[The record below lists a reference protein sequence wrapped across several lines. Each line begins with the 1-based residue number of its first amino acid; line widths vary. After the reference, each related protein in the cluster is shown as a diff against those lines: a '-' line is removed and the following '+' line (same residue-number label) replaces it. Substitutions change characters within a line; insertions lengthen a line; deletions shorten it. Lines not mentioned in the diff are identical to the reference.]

1 MNQSGQE
8 IISTYTGLEIAVIGM
23 SGRFPG
29 AKNIEEFWNNLKNG
43 VECISFFSTA
53 ELKESGVT
61 QEELENPNY
70 VKAHGIL
77 EEVND
82 FDAFFFGYTPDEA
95 RVMDPQA
102 RVFHECIWE
111 ALESAGYAPGS
122 YGGLIGL
129 YAGAAPHFRWEAL
142 IYLSGK
148 NREIGPFTALN
159 LMNKDFMTTRIS
171 YNLNLRGP
179 SFSVQTACSTSLV
192 AIHLAC
198 QGLLSGE
205 CHIALAGGVSVTH
218 LYKSGYHYREGMID
232 SPEGHCKA
240 FDASA
245 NGIVAGDGAGV
256 VLLKPLEEAAAD
268 GDFILSVIKGS
279 ALNNDGGG
287 KVGYSAPSV
296 QGQVEVIEAALRA
309 ADVEPESITY
319 IETHGTGTA
328 LGDPIEVK
336 ALTRAFNTGKKQF
349 CPLGSV
355 KTNIGHLNSA
365 AGVAGFIKTTLA
377 LMFHCIPPSLN
388 YQTPNPKIDFENSPF
403 FVNRELTPW
412 TPGKYPLRAGVSS
425 FGIGGTNAH
434 VILEEAPG
442 TSGSVGMLSEGT
454 RGLAPLSNRQY
465 QLILLSAKTE
475 TALEKMTQ
483 NLAAYFRDNP
493 GIPLADAAY
502 TLQVGRDLFKHRKML
517 VCSTVEEAV
526 RELSFAASPR
536 VNTFLAKQDCHSV
549 VFMFSGQGS
558 QYVNMGWDL
567 YQKEPVFRQEID
579 RCFEIL
585 TDLLDYNLKE
595 ILYPGISAG
604 KQSSSPADNSR
615 SSNGSNRS
623 DKSYK
628 SHESHI
634 TQTEIAQPLLFSF
647 EYALARLLIQWGIEP
662 YSMMGHSIGEYVAA
676 CLAGVFSL
684 EDALKLVT
692 RRGKL
697 MQQMPPGA
705 MLSISLSEE
714 ELGPLVKSNPLL
726 SLAAVNSSSLCVVS
740 GSTTDIE
747 DFEKHLKEKDIKTT
761 RLHTSHA
768 FHSNMMDP
776 ILTEFEAEVKKVKL
790 HVPAAPYISNVTG
803 KWISESEATD
813 PRYWA
818 DHIRQTIRF
827 SEGLAELFAEEDT
840 VFVEIGPGNALTTFT
855 RNHKNRKTGHIILD
869 LVRHP
874 KEKASDDFFL
884 LTQLGRLWLYGI
896 KPGWQGF
903 YLGKKRQR
911 MPLPTYPFER
921 QHFQV
926 KGNVFAMAAEMAS
939 REFTS
944 ARRLDISD
952 WFYVPCWKQRPLAAN
967 RENQAFAS
975 DTTHH
980 SWLVFCDSKG
990 LGTRLTRLLE
1000 REGQEVI
1007 LVKKGST
1014 FSQES
1019 ENQYT
1024 INPQQPDHYLTLLT
1038 KLRTVKGKIPG
1049 KIVHLWG
1056 VTKEPG
1062 ISRQDLE
1069 FEKTQHNGF
1078 FSLLY
1083 LAKAI
1088 GSENVNF
1095 DISPMQIDVVTDH
1108 MQAVAGERELYPEKA
1123 TVLGLVKVIPQEYPG
1138 IRCRSIDIDQS
1149 LPGSPQEDK
1158 FLEQLLAE
1166 CFTPPTEKVIAYRSN
1181 QRWVQEFQQFP
1192 LGEINPKTG
1201 TNIDVKAIAT
1211 KLSLKEKGV
1220 YLITGGLGGIGLLV
1234 AKYLAQFLRSRLIL
1248 TGRTVIPPQNQ
1259 WTKWLDQHEP
1269 GDTVSAK
1276 IKKLQELE
1284 QSGAEVLA
1292 FKADAGNLQEMQE
1305 VITRAEQRFGSI
1317 NGVIHA
1323 AGVTGGDSFSLISL
1337 LTKEQCLEQFRS
1349 KIHGL
1354 LVLEKLF
1361 RDKEPDFCL
1370 LTSSLAAVLGGLRF
1384 AAYSAANCFMD
1395 AYAAWCSRSQPNRW
1409 VSINW
1414 DGWNLGEAR
1423 GNPTNKKSAVPG
1435 IRSAE
1440 GIDAFGRILNW
1451 QEPFQV
1457 IVSTRNLQNRLDQW
1471 VQLESQTREED
1482 PALDGEET
1490 LTLLSRPALSSQF
1503 CPPRNQ
1509 LEQTI
1514 ANIWQNFFGFE
1525 VGIYDDF
1532 FELGGDSLKALTI
1545 IDKMNRQMN
1554 AQLSNIE
1561 MFSNSTIENLAECI
1575 TKGNIQYEEA
1585 PYIPLN
1591 PDKPKKVFVFPPV
1604 LGDGIVYKD
1613 VTFPLKEY
1621 SFYAFNYIDDPDKI
1635 RRYLEMIC
1643 ELQPTGAYVLM
1654 GYSSGGSLA
1663 FEIAK
1668 ELERQGNKVSD
1679 IILLDTYRINGFAQ
1693 PSEEDRTNFQR
1704 EIMGLLNQHGIRS
1717 ETYKK
1722 KLLEKADKYYV
1733 YISCIENDGLVNA
1746 NLHLVTG
1753 TDRKPEDYTEWEN
1766 ATTKNHITYQGFET
1780 HNQLLH
1786 TKVRE
1791 KNAKL
1796 LGKILD
1802 SLEWQ

>member
-1 MNQSGQE
+1 MNQSEQE
-8 IISTYTGLEIAVIGM
+8 SISTYTGLEIAVIGM

-43 VECISFFSTA
+43 VESISFFS
-53 ELKESGVT
+53 S
-61 QEELENPNY
+61 EELEEAGVSPAELENANY
-70 VKAHGIL
+70 VKANGIL

-82 FDAFFFGYTPDEA
+82 FDSLFFSYTPDEA

-102 RVFHECIWE
+102 RIFHECVWE
-111 ALESAGYAPGS
+111 ALESAGYGPGT
-122 YGGLIGL
+122 YREPIGL
-129 YAGAAPHFRWEAL
+129 YAGAAPHFGWEAF
-142 IYLSGK
+142 IHLSGK
-148 NREIGPFTALN
+148 SREIGPFTALN

-179 SFSVQTACSTSLV
+179 SFSLQTACSTSLV

-205 CHIALAGGVSVTH
+205 CHIALAGGVSVTY
-218 LYKSGYHYREGMID
+218 LNKSGYYYQEGLIN
-232 SPEGHCKA
+232 SPDGHCRA

-245 NGIVAGDGAGV
+245 KGIVAGDGAGV
-256 VLLKPLEEAAAD
+256 VVLKPLEEAAAD
-268 GDFILSVIKGS
+268 GDFIWAMIKGS
-279 ALNNDGGG
+279 ALNNDGSG
-287 KVGYSAPSV
+287 KVGYSAPGV
-296 QGQVEVIEAALRA
+296 RGQVEVIQAALRA

-328 LGDPIEVK
+328 LGDPIEVE
-336 ALTRAFNTGKKQF
+336 ALTRAFAVDKKQY

-377 LMFHCIPPSLN
+377 LLFHCIPPSLN

-403 FVNRELTPW
+403 YVNRRLIPW
-412 TPGKYPLRAGVSS
+412 TRGKYPLRAGISS

-434 VILEEAPG
+434 VILEQAPVIG
-442 TSGSVGMLSEGT
+442 HWSLVIGEK
-454 RGLAPLSNRQY
+454 REEKEY

-475 TALEKMTQ
+475 TALKKMTQ
-483 NLAAYFRDNP
+483 NLVAYFRRNP
-493 GIPLADAAY
+493 GIHLPDAAY
-502 TLQVGRDLFKHRKML
+502 TLQVGRDPFKHRKML

-567 YQKEPVFRQEID
+567 YQKEPVFREEMD
-579 RCFEIL
+579 HCFEIL
-585 TDLLDYNLKE
+585 TDLPDYNLKE
-595 ILYPGISAG
+595 ILYPTDLVS
-604 KQSSSPADNSR
+604 KVSKESSS
-615 SSNGSNRS
+615 GYYRS
-623 DKSYK
+623 DRSYKSYK
-628 SHESHI
+628 SHESQI

-662 YSMMGHSIGEYVAA
+662 YAMMGHSIGEYVAA

-714 ELGPLVKSNPLL
+714 ELDSLVKSNPLL

-740 GSTTDIE
+740 GPTTDIE

-761 RLHTSHA
+761 RLHISHA

-803 KWISESEATD
+803 KWISESQATD

-827 SEGLAELFAEEDT
+827 SEGLAELFAGEDT

-855 RNHKNRKTGHIILD
+855 RNHKNRKTGHMILN

-874 KEKASDDFFL
+874 KEKATDDFFL

-921 QHFQV
+921 RHFQV

-939 REFTS
+939 KKFTS
-944 ARRLDISD
+944 AKRSDITD
-952 WFYVPCWKQRPLAAN
+952 WFYVPCWKQLPLAAN
-967 RENQAFAS
+967 RENQASAS
-975 DTTHH
+975 DTAHH
-980 SWLVFCDSKG
+980 NWLVFCDSKG
-990 LGTRLTRLLE
+990 LGTRLTTLLE
-1000 REGQEVI
+1000 REGQEVT

-1014 FSQES
+1014 FWQES

-1038 KLRTVKGKIPG
+1038 KLRTKKGKIPG
-1049 KIVHLWG
+1049 KVLHLWG

-1088 GSENVNF
+1088 GSENVHV
-1095 DISPMQIDVVTDH
+1095 DVSPMQIDVITDH

-1138 IRCRSIDIDQS
+1138 IRCRSIDINQP
-1149 LPGSPQEDK
+1149 LLGNPQEDK
-1158 FLEQLLAE
+1158 LVEQLLAE

-1192 LGEINPKTG
+1192 LGEITPKTG
-1201 TNIDVKAIAT
+1201 TNIDVKTIAA

-1220 YLITGGLGGIGLLV
+1220 YLITGGLGGIGLVV
-1234 AKYLAQFLRSRLIL
+1234 AKYLAQFLQARLIL
-1248 TGRTVIPPQNQ
+1248 TGRAIIPPQNQ

-1269 GDTVSAK
+1269 GDTVSVK

-1305 VITRAEQRFGSI
+1305 VVTRAEQRFGSI

-1323 AGVTGGDSFSLISL
+1323 AGVTSGDSFSLIAQ

-1354 LVLEKLF
+1354 LVLEKLL

-1414 DGWNLGEAR
+1414 DGWNLEEVRENQPGTR
-1423 GNPTNKKSAVPG
+1423 GNTTNKKNVAPG
-1435 IRSAE
+1435 IRPAE

-1451 QEPFQV
+1451 PEAFQV

-1482 PALDGEET
+1482 PAPDGEET
-1490 LTLLSRPALSSQF
+1490 LALLSRPVLSTRF

-1575 TKGNIQYEEA
+1575 TKGNIRYEEA

-1643 ELQPTGAYVLM
+1643 ELQPAGSYVLM

-1679 IILLDTYRINGFAQ
+1679 IILLDTYRINGFAE

-1733 YISCIENDGLVNA
+1733 YISCIENDGAVNA

-1753 TDRKPEDYTEWEN
+1753 TDRKPEDYTEWKN